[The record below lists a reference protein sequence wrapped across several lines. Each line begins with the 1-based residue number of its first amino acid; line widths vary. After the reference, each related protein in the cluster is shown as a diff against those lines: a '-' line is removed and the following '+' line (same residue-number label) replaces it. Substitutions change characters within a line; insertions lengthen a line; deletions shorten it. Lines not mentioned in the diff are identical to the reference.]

1 MCGTVFALIS
11 PITRS
16 PADPSVFLLSLWL
29 ETRFFPLSLS
39 LSPRLVF
46 LLLLS
51 SLRIIYNPA
60 RRCGD
65 ATMNNDSHLSAVSA
79 APRGFTRVCP
89 QMDYRLK
96 AGRPFLIHRLLVVGR
111 QALSGAFQ
119 SVSVFVRPALLMR
132 AGNKTGSELFFVFC
146 FFCSRNVYVRFE
158 RNDSSKRNIFVSVKR

>member
-39 LSPRLVF
+39 LSLTPRLVF

-79 APRGFTRVCP
+79 APAFTRVCP

-96 AGRPFLIHRLLVVGR
+96 AGRPFLIHWLLVVGR

-119 SVSVFVRPALLMR
+119 SVSVFVRPTLLMR
-132 AGNKTGSELFFVFC
+132 AGNKTGSELFFC
-146 FFCSRNVYVRFE
+146 FICSRNVYVRFE
-158 RNDSSKRNIFVSVKR
+158 RNYSSKRNIFVSVKR